1 MLVGCYQPNATTGA
15 PCSSNQRCP
24 DDQICDLQQA
34 PPICVG
40 SLGDGGVEPPDATPI
55 TCVDSTGCPAAAP
68 VCDNSVCRGCLAD
81 VECSSDVCHEL
92 AGTCVAEAATIYVA
106 INGATTGSCP
116 RTQPC
121 ASIEHAL
128 DQVSAFRTTIKLG
141 DGSYPE
147 DVKLDGSGLPILLSG
162 TDALPAGATLTGNL
176 GQVVDL
182 VSSSN
187 GVLEGV
193 TITSGSTAV
202 VTRGNLTLYRVEVAG
217 AKLGID
223 MRQGFLRVLESRIA
237 GSADQGISAQGG
249 SFELERSFVVGNAG
263 GGIEVGTATATIVNT
278 VLTDNGST
286 TSSFGGIKFATIG
299 AYAFEFN
306 TVSRNV
312 ATSAAAAGVQCTQL
326 VSIES
331 SIVATNGPGPQ
342 ISPTCTAR
350 FSLFFPSGPSQG
362 TNIIGAP
369 LFDNAINGHHIQASS
384 PARDA
389 ADPAAT
395 ERIDID
401 GDSRPGGARRD
412 IGADEIP

>member
-1 MLVGCYQPNATTGA
+1 VLVGCYQPNAQPGA

-24 DDQICDLQQA
+24 GDQICDLQQV

-40 SLGDGGVEPPDATPI
+40 ALGDGGLEPPDAAPI
-55 TCVDSTGCPAAAP
+55 TCVDSTGCPGAAP

-106 INGATTGSCP
+106 INGRMTGSCP
-116 RTQPC
+116 RAQPC
-121 ASIEHAL
+121 GSVEYAL
-128 DQVSAFRTTIKLG
+128 DQVSALRTTIKLG

-147 DVKLDGSGLPILLSG
+147 DVKLDGSGLPIVISG
-162 TDALPAGATLTGNL
+162 ADAQPAGATLTGNV

-182 VSSSN
+182 GTTSN
-187 GVLEGV
+187 GVLEGI
-193 TITSGSTAV
+193 TIAGDSTAV

-223 MRQGFLRVLESRIA
+223 MRQGIVRVLESRIA
-237 GSADQGISAQGG
+237 GSTEQGVIVQGG
-249 SFELERSFVVGNAG
+249 TFELERSFVVGNAG
-263 GGIEVGTATATIVNT
+263 GGIEVGTAVATIVNT
-278 VLTDNGST
+278 VLADNGSA
-286 TSSFGGIKFATIG
+286 TSSFGGIKFETIG

-306 TVSRNV
+306 TVTRNL

-350 FSLFFPSGPSQG
+350 FSLFFPSGPSGG
-362 TNIIGAP
+362 TNLVGAP

-389 ADPAAT
+389 AAPSAT
-395 ERIDID
+395 LGIDID